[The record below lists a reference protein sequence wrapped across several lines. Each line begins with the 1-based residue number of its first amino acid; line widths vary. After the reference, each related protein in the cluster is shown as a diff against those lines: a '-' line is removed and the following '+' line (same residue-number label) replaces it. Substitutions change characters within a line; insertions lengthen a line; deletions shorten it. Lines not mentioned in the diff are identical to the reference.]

1 MPVIRVD
8 DEVFRALQKQA
19 IPFVDTPNSVLR
31 RLLALDKLAPANQQR
46 TGVRRVSGRSQEGS
60 PREIYRRPILRALVA
75 LGGRAPTR
83 EVLQRAHQSLKG
95 NLAPADLEELP
106 SGQRLRW
113 QENAEW
119 ERYHM
124 VKEGLLV
131 RGSPRGIWE
140 ITDEGR
146 SLLLQPGSS

>member
-8 DEVFRALQKQA
+8 DEVFSALQKQA
-19 IPFVDTPNSVLR
+19 VPFVDTPNSVLR
-31 RLLALDKLAPANQQR
+31 RLLSLDKQATANQQR
-46 TGVRRVSGRSQEGS
+46 GRVRRVLGRSQEGS
-60 PREIYRRPILRALVA
+60 AREIYRRPILRALVS
-75 LGGRAPTR
+75 LGGRGPTR
-83 EVLQRAHQSLKG
+83 EVLQRVHQSLKN
-95 NLAPADLEELP
+95 NLTPADLEELP

-124 VKEGLLV
+124 VKEGLLA

-146 SLLLQPGSS
+146 SFLLQPGSS

>member
-8 DEVFRALQKQA
+8 DEVFSALQKQA
-19 IPFVDTPNSVLR
+19 VPFVDTPNSVLR
-31 RLLALDKLAPANQQR
+31 RLLALDKRVTVNQQAR
-46 TGVRRVSGRSQEGS
+46 GVRGVLGRSQEGS
-60 PREIYRRPILRALVA
+60 PRDIYRRPILRALVS
-75 LGGRAPTR
+75 LGGRGPTR
-83 EVLQRAHQSLKG
+83 EVLQRVHQSLKN
-95 NLAPADLEELP
+95 NLTPADLEELP

-124 VKEGLLV
+124 VKDGLLA

-146 SLLLQPGSS
+146 RLLGQGSGL

>member
-8 DEVFRALQKQA
+8 DEVFTALQKQA
-19 IPFVDTPNSVLR
+19 VPLVDTPNSVLR
-31 RLLALDKLAPANQQR
+31 RLLALDKAMTVNQHR
-46 TGVRRVSGRSQEGS
+46 GGVRRVLGRSHEGS
-60 PREIYRRPILRALVA
+60 PRDIYRRPILRALVS
-75 LGGRAPTR
+75 LGGRGPTGQ
-83 EVLQRAHQSLKG
+83 VLERVQQSLKN
-95 NLAPADLEELP
+95 NLRPADLEELP
-106 SGQRLRW
+106 SKQRLRW

-124 VKEGLLV
+124 VKEGLLA

-146 SLLLQPGSS
+146 RLLEQGSGL

>member
-8 DEVFRALQKQA
+8 DEVFSALQKGA
-19 IPFVDTPNSVLR
+19 VPFVDTPNSVLR
-31 RLLALDKLAPANQQR
+31 RLLALDKGVTVNQER
-46 TGVRRVSGRSQEGS
+46 RGVRRVLGRSQEGS
-60 PREIYRRPILRALVA
+60 AREIYRRPILRALVS
-75 LGGRAPTR
+75 LGGRGPTR
-83 EVLQRAHQSLKG
+83 EVLQRVHQSLKN
-95 NLAPADLEELP
+95 NLTPADLEELP

-124 VKEGLLV
+124 VKDGLLA

-146 SLLLQPGSS
+146 RLLGQGSGL